1 MMNKAAFRRIQPF
14 QAQDLLAHPDI
25 HVIDVRDRNSF
36 DQGRIGAAQH
46 AGMPEVERMV
56 FSVAKDKPVL
66 IYCYH
71 GNASQTYAQMFADFG
86 FKEVYSLDGGYE
98 GWQLA
103 ARGGRLA
110 EDLNDWLAGQGFPHH
125 GLNATIA
132 NRTTPL
138 MQAARLGERAIAAQL
153 IAAGADLDAR
163 NGDGNNALWLA
174 CFHGSL
180 EMMDLLIGKGIALD
194 NQNDNGATCLMYA
207 ASAGKTPVVAKLLEA
222 GADAGLQS
230 LDDYTA
236 LDMAANIECLSLL
249 RNAAKG
255 LRLARS

>member
-1 MMNKAAFRRIQPF
+1 MMNKAPFRRIQPF

-56 FSVAKDKPVL
+56 FRVPKDKPVL

-86 FKEVYSLDGGYE
+86 FREVYSLDGGYE
-98 GWQLA
+98 AWQLA
-103 ARGGRLA
+103 TRGTRLA
-110 EDLNDWLAGQGFPHH
+110 EDLNVWLSAQGFPPH
-125 GLNATIA
+125 GLDATIA

-138 MQAARLGERAIAAQL
+138 MQAARLGEPAIAAAL
-153 IAAGADLDAR
+153 IAAGADLNAR
-163 NGDGNNALWLA
+163 NSDGNNALWLA

-207 ASAGKTPVVAKLLEA
+207 ASASKTPVVAKLLEA

-236 LDMAANIECLSLL
+236 LDMAANVECLSLL
-249 RNAAKG
+249 RKAAKG
-255 LRLARS
+255 GKG

>member
-1 MMNKAAFRRIQPF
+1 MMNKAPFRRIQPF
-14 QAQDLLAHPDI
+14 QAQDLLARPDV
-25 HVIDVRDRNSF
+25 HVIDVRDRNAF
-36 DQGRIGAAQH
+36 EQGRIGTAQH

-56 FSVAKDKPVL
+56 FSVPKDKPVL

-86 FKEVYSLDGGYE
+86 FREVYSLDGGYE
-98 GWQLA
+98 AWQLA
-103 ARGGRLA
+103 ARAGRLGD
-110 EDLNDWLAGQGFPHH
+110 DLNAWLMEQGFPPH

-138 MQAARLGERAIAAQL
+138 MQAARLGALAVAAEL

-163 NGDGNNALWLA
+163 NSDGNNALWLA

-207 ASAGKTPVVAKLLEA
+207 ASASKTAVVAKLLEA
-222 GADAGLQS
+222 GADAGLQN
-230 LDDYTA
+230 LDDFTA
-236 LDMAANIECLSLL
+236 LDMAANLECLVML
-249 RNAAKG
+249 RNATKG
-255 LRLARS
+255 LDTARN

>member
-1 MMNKAAFRRIQPF
+1 MSRAAFRRIQPI

-56 FSVAKDKPVL
+56 FSVPKDKPVL

-71 GNASQTYAQMFADFG
+71 GHASQTYAQMFADFG
-86 FKEVYSLDGGYE
+86 FREVYSLDGGYE

-103 ARGGRLA
+103 APGQSRQSVADLRAWLA
-110 EDLNDWLAGQGFPHH
+110 EQGFPPD
-125 GLNATIA
+125 GVNTTTA

-138 MQAARLGERAIAAQL
+138 MQAARLGALAVAAEL
-153 IAAGADLDAR
+153 IAADADLDAR
-163 NGDGNNALWLA
+163 NSDGNNALWLA

-207 ASAGKTPVVAKLLEA
+207 ASASKTAVVAKLLEA

-230 LDDYTA
+230 LDDFTA
-236 LDMAANIECLSLL
+236 LDMAANLECLTML
-249 RNAAKG
+249 RNATKG
-255 LRLARS
+255 LR